1 MQPIPIYQGHNKEE
15 EMSYAMKADN
25 SQLENDLIT
34 ACVNGER
41 KAQKAFYDR
50 FARSMY
56 VVAMRYSKTTHE
68 ADDILQDAF
77 IKIFANIANFKG
89 DCPIEY
95 WVKRIVVNTALKYN
109 RRKLDKAPTED
120 VQEYHQVTEYNVDL
134 ADIGFQQLLGY
145 IRELAPRYQMIFNM
159 YAIEGF
165 KHKEIAE
172 MLNIN
177 EGTSKSQY
185 ARAKALLQEMIL
197 KEEGRYEQIRGK
209 F

>member
-1 MQPIPIYQGHNKEE
+1 MNTLI
-15 EMSYAMKADN
+15 MKSADVQTEN
-25 SQLENDLIT
+25 SLIQ
-34 ACVNGER
+34 ACMDGDR
-41 KAQKAFYDR
+41 RAQKAFYER

-77 IKIFANIANFKG
+77 VKIFANLTSFKG

-120 VQEYHQVTEYNVDL
+120 VKEFHQVSEDEPDMAN
-134 ADIGFQQLLGY
+134 IGFEQLLSY
-145 IRELAPRYQMIFNM
+145 IRSLAPRYQMIFNM
-159 YAIEGF
+159 YAIEGY
-165 KHKEIAE
+165 KHREIAE
-172 MLNIN
+172 LLGIT

-197 KEEGRYEQIRGK
+197 NEGRYEQIRG
-209 F
+209 

>member
-1 MQPIPIYQGHNKEE
+1 MDTII
-15 EMSYAMKADN
+15 MKNTNVQSD
-25 SQLENDLIT
+25 STLIQ
-34 ACVNGER
+34 ACIEGDR
-41 KAQKAFYDR
+41 RAQKAFYER

-77 IKIFANIANFKG
+77 VKIFGNLSSFKG

-95 WVKRIVVNTALKYN
+95 WVKRVVVNTALKYN

-120 VQEYHQVTEYNVDL
+120 VKDFHQTTEEEPDMAN
-134 ADIGFQQLLGY
+134 IGFEQLLAY
-145 IRELAPRYQMIFNM
+145 IRTLAPRYQMIFNM
-159 YAIEGF
+159 YAIEGY

-172 MLNIN
+172 MLGIT

-197 KEEGRYEQIRGK
+197 KDEGRYEQIRG
-209 F
+209 